1 MDAKRSSTGDSRA
14 GGFLPISRFALLAQ
28 LRQQAPDDAVA
39 KQHERLFHLLAAWQ
53 HQSYRSRL
61 NALKKAFLPFSPDR
75 DTQVFLRHDA
85 EQLEQLQRQL
95 LELLTG
101 LLAEANY
108 HEITA
113 ADLDRIFSAA
123 SPYGLALKVDLSEYE
138 EMLLHARGEDRKEK
152 SFRHWKTLFLKKHHA
167 AVPVY
172 QRLFLLLKL
181 KPVATRI
188 EEIMRT
194 EQVDRKKAE
203 KKLQRYRANLPDNIS
218 DDHIIIKLFKN
229 IPQADLEML
238 FPNTQVQLKPF
249 DKLKLGI
256 TAGGGTIGSVT
267 ATATKVATATN
278 PMAAAGA
285 LAGLAGVVFRQVMKF
300 FGQRT
305 KYMMTL
311 AQNLYFH
318 NLANN
323 RAALTLLTDRAE
335 EETFKNTLLAW
346 SVLDRDGPAD
356 DPEQLRRLV
365 EAFIAENFGL
375 RVDFDIDAALAG
387 LREAGLLAN
396 DRLAALPPDE
406 ACRILE
412 RKWRAAQPD
421 APEPEEDEDSE
432 A

>member
-1 MDAKRSSTGDSRA
+1 MDAERSSPGD
-14 GGFLPISRFALLAQ
+14 FLPISRFALLAR
-28 LRQQAPDDAVA
+28 LRQQASDDAVA
-39 KQHERLFHLLAAWQ
+39 EQQERLFHLLAAWQ
-53 HQSYRSRL
+53 HQRYRSRL
-61 NALKKAFLPFSPDR
+61 NALKRAFLPFSPDR
-75 DTQVFLRHDA
+75 DTQVFLNHDA
-85 EQLEQLQRQL
+85 GQRRQLQREL
-95 LELLTG
+95 LDLLTG

-152 SFRHWKTLFLKKHHA
+152 SFRHWKTLFLKKQHT

-181 KPVATRI
+181 KPVETRI

-194 EQVDRKKAE
+194 ENVDRKKAE
-203 KKLQRYRANLPDNIS
+203 KKLRRYRANLPDNIS

-256 TAGGGTIGSVT
+256 TAGGDLGGRGGD
-267 ATATKVATATN
+267 AADG
-278 PMAAAGA
+278 AAGA

-346 SVLDRDGPAD
+346 FLLDRDGPAD
-356 DPEQLRRLV
+356 NAEALRRRI
-365 EAFIAENFGL
+365 EAFIAEQFGL
-375 RVDFDIDAALAG
+375 QLDFDIDAALDG

-412 RKWRAAQPD
+412 QKWRAARPD
-421 APEPEEDEDSE
+421 APAPEDEEDSE